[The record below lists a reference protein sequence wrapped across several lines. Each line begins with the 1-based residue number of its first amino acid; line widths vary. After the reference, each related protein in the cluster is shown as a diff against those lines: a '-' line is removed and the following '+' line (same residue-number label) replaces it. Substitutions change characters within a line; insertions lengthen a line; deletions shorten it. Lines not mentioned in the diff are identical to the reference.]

1 MDILRRVFRILV
13 TGYIVKVIRNLIS
26 GKSSQDN
33 KNDSDNKR
41 KVVSGIE
48 ISLNK
53 MNCVVPH
60 NLKCL

>member
-33 KNDSDNKR
+33 KNDSDNKE

-60 NLKCL
+60 LQCL

>member
-33 KNDSDNKR
+33 KNDNKR

-60 NLKCL
+60 NLQCL

>member
-33 KNDSDNKR
+33 KMTVTIKE
-41 KVVSGIE
+41 K
-48 ISLNK
+48 
-53 MNCVVPH
+53 
-60 NLKCL
+60 